1 MSRQKGKYTMKK
13 KRIRFVTTAVILSA
27 AAAMNGCQNRAEST
41 NIPEIPERDRA
52 VLPDD
57 PRYKYTYPITEVLD
71 DEAFDRYLDDDG
83 TLFQKVQAY
92 YKSLS
97 GSEAFTFVPFAANPL
112 ELVNIQI
119 PEHCV
124 CNYGT
129 EWEEDSYY
137 EIEGE
142 PAVAAEAVQV
152 SASALDL
159 FPIEIE
165 EGRGFEASDCGYLQD
180 RTIPVILGAAC
191 RDTFNVGDTF
201 EGYYILEKFTFEVI
215 GIAGS
220 GSAFYRK
227 ASSSPAAYDSF
238 IIMPLAGI
246 TEDTPLSRRILLQ
259 EVCGFITAESGREET
274 LAQIQKYLADAGL
287 PDWQDA
293 IVINAEAL
301 R

>member
-1 MSRQKGKYTMKK
+1 MRRQTGKSTMKK
-13 KRIRFVTTAVILSA
+13 KWIRFVISAVILTA
-27 AAAMNGCQNRAEST
+27 AAAMNGCRKTEST

-57 PRYKYTYPITEVLD
+57 PRYKYTYPVTEVLD
-71 DEAFDRYLDDDG
+71 DEVFDRYLDDDG

-97 GSEAFTFVPFAANPL
+97 GSEVFTFVPFAANPL
-112 ELVNIQI
+112 ELVNTQI
-119 PEHCV
+119 PEQCV

-165 EGRGFEASDCGYLQD
+165 EGRGFEASDFDYLQD
-180 RTIPVILGAAC
+180 CTIPVILGPAC

-215 GIAGS
+215 GIAEN

-259 EVCGFITAESGREET
+259 EVCGFITAENGRDEAE
-274 LAQIQKYLADAGL
+274 AQIQKYLADAGL